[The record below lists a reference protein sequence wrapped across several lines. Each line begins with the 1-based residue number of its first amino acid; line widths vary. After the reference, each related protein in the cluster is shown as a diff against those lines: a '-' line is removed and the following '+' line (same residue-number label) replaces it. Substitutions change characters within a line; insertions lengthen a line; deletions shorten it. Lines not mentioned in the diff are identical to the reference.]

1 VHTHPRS
8 DWRNGA
14 LWPTALQ
21 REIKGVVSELFAL
34 KERALKAQAA
44 AGLLQAATLR
54 LSATAEVLATQAA
67 GMPLEFQ
74 EAAEKACGQGT
85 EYFESTVRALDWLG
99 DVLSKEARL
108 DTAIVQRT
116 SHAQKPQ
123 PAAVRPGKGG
133 RAD

>member
-1 VHTHPRS
+1 MCGR
-8 DWRNGA
+8 
-14 LWPTALQ
+14 LQ

-74 EAAEKACGQGT
+74 EAAEKRRDCL
-85 EYFESTVRALDWLG
+85 E
-99 DVLSKEARL
+99 
-108 DTAIVQRT
+108 
-116 SHAQKPQ
+116 KP
-123 PAAVRPGKGG
+123 
-133 RAD
+133 